1 MSRSESIEPFFEA
14 LDSEMT
20 LLESS
25 ISHLTKDGLAAFIA
39 DLPPM
44 DKAKA
49 CMTLLYALNSSIF
62 SALKVSDSF
71 TPDHPVMSD
80 IRRVQTYMKKVKHAE
95 ELLAGR
101 QMQLDK
107 PAAGRFIKHA
117 LSGNDAYD
125 EERAQKK

>member
-1 MSRSESIEPFFEA
+1 MGQLPYRKQHFKIQDLGSGFSRLNFLYLTCIYIAASQVYTFRQGQRARLVDMSRSESIEPFFEA

-62 SALKVSDSF
+62 CMRV
-71 TPDHPVMSD
+71 V
-80 IRRVQTYMKKVKHAE
+80 IRLHFFYHRLTDY
-95 ELLAGR
+95 
-101 QMQLDK
+101 
-107 PAAGRFIKHA
+107 
-117 LSGNDAYD
+117 
-125 EERAQKK
+125 